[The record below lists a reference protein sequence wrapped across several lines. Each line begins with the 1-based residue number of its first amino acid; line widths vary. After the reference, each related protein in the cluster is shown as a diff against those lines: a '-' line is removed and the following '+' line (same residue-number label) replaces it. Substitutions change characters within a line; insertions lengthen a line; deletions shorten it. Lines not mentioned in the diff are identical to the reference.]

1 MLHKFKVKIIGI
13 IILFL
18 LIIINIIFKNEG
30 LAIITGAIA
39 LVIVLVLCQTSVIK
53 EKLLENIRLI
63 SSSNGERC
71 IGNGRHKGVE
81 CMCDECEHHLECFPD
96 WRD

>member
-1 MLHKFKVKIIGI
+1 MPFRTNLKRLAI
-13 IILFL
+13 IIVF
-18 LIIINIIFKNEG
+18 LIIIINFIFKNDG

-53 EKLLENIRLI
+53 EKQLENIRFI

-81 CMCDECEHHLECFPD
+81 CMCDECEHYLECFPD
-96 WRD
+96 CRD

>member
-18 LIIINIIFKNEG
+18 LIIINIIFQNDG

-53 EKLLENIRLI
+53 EKQLENIRLI
-63 SSSNGERC
+63 SSYNGERC

-81 CMCDECEHHLECFPD
+81 CMCDECDHFLECYPD
-96 WRD
+96 WKE